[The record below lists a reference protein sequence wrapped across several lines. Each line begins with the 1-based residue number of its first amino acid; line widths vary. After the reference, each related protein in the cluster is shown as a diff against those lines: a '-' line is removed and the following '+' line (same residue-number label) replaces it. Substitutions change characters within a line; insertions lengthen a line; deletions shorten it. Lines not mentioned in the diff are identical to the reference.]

1 MLALEVVRALIGD
14 IWILTFKNNPAVQ
27 ETYFLWVAPILASVR
42 AGTFLINN
50 LKPGILIKILKAGRH
65 MDRSY
70 IYLIFTAVA
79 GIAFLLLV
87 PKNQYKRYLLYGLVF
102 GGILDLFTIATLVP
116 MNQIRFMNMGNFS
129 VLGFIPIFV
138 PVTWMFD
145 FAIFFYL
152 MPRRKTFLTLYI
164 LTFTALSY
172 IIGELMNAYGLFE
185 YTGMPVYVAVL
196 IFFAWYAFSAWFYL
210 ADARHAPVIQPAVS
224 KPLKERDDDKR

>member
-1 MLALEVVRALIGD
+1 
-14 IWILTFKNNPAVQ
+14 
-27 ETYFLWVAPILASVR
+27 
-42 AGTFLINN
+42 
-50 LKPGILIKILKAGRH
+50 

-87 PKNQYKRYLLYGLVF
+87 PQNQYKRYLLYGLVF
-102 GGILDLFTIATLVP
+102 GGILDVFTIVTLVP
-116 MNQIRFMNMGNFS
+116 INQIRFMNMGNFS

-138 PVTWMFD
+138 PITWMFN

-152 MPRRKTFLTLYI
+152 MPRRKGFLALYI

-185 YTGMPVYVAVL
+185 YVGMPEYVAVL
-196 IFFAWYAFSAWFYL
+196 IFFTWYAFSAWFYL
-210 ADARHAPVIQPAVS
+210 RDIQNVPVIQPAAS
-224 KPLKERDDDKR
+224 KPLNEEEDNKK